1 MIYGSK
7 TYGTDTYY
15 TTTEIHSRGFESR
28 HADAEPS
35 RVEGDKSRMT
45 ASGSLPRT
53 ISGFAAATAAF
64 IVTVSTPV
72 SAVAE
77 PGAGP
82 ETIATLIV
90 QIASAD
96 QQLQQVGAQ
105 VQQRQE
111 AVNKAI
117 VDVQSSRDAVDAARR
132 DVADSQRSVREATA
146 AIAAAQQRFDTFAA
160 AAYVQGPS
168 GSYLT
173 AGSPEELIATAGAG
187 QTLQAS
193 FQTTMAD
200 LARAHTNVANKESAA
215 RDLQRRADTAADQ
228 AQNSLDTAVS
238 TLRDTQQQFGSLQ
251 ADVDRLAAQRRAT
264 QARLDAARPP
274 VSASAHSAPAPAD
287 AMPVAAGD
295 RWDGAYPQRP
305 TPPASTATT
314 AWDLTLP
321 MVPSANIAGDPM
333 AIVNMVLQ
341 ISATSAQLTAD
352 MGRKFLTQ
360 LGILPAASVTTDPGI
375 TNGRIPRVYGRQ
387 ASEYVIRRAMSQLGV
402 PYSWGGGTAAGPSRG
417 IDQGAGTVG
426 FDCSGLYL
434 YAFAGVGIKLP
445 HYSGNQYEAG
455 RKIPSS
461 QMRRGDLIFYGPNAS
476 QHEAMYLGDGQMLEA
491 PNTGS
496 VVKVSP
502 VRTSGMT
509 PYVTRLI
516 EY

>member
-1 MIYGSK
+1 MAS
-7 TYGTDTYY
+7 
-15 TTTEIHSRGFESR
+15 SRG
-28 HADAEPS
+28 
-35 RVEGDKSRMT
+35 
-45 ASGSLPRT
+45 LPRT
-53 ISGFAAATAAF
+53 ISGIAAATAAF
-64 IVTVSTPV
+64 IVAVSTSTP
-72 SAVAE
+72 AVAE
-77 PGAGP
+77 PGAGT
-82 ETIATLIV
+82 ETIASLIV
-90 QIASAD
+90 QIANAD
-96 QQLQQVGAQ
+96 QQIQQVGAQ
-105 VQQRQE
+105 IQQRQE

-117 VDVQSSRDAVDAARR
+117 VDVQTSRDAVDAARR
-132 DVADSQRSVREATA
+132 DVEDSQRSVREATA
-146 AIAAAQQRFDTFAA
+146 AIAAAQSRFDTFAA
-160 AAYVQGPS
+160 ATYVHGPS
-168 GSYLT
+168 GSVLT
-173 AGSPEELIATAGAG
+173 AANPEEMIATAGAG
-187 QTLQAS
+187 QTLQTS

-200 LARAHTNVANKESAA
+200 LARAHTNVANEESAA
-215 RDLQRRADTAADQ
+215 RDAQQRADTVADQ
-228 AQNSLDTAVS
+228 AQSSLDTAVS
-238 TLRDTQQQFGSLQ
+238 TLSDTQQQFATLQ

-264 QARLDAARPP
+264 QARLDAARP
-274 VSASAHSAPAPAD
+274 VSASAHSAAAPAG
-287 AMPVAAGD
+287 AAVAAGD
-295 RWDGAYPQRP
+295 RWDGVHPQQP
-305 TPPASTATT
+305 TPPASTATA

-321 MVPSANIAGDPM
+321 MVPSANIAGDPL

-360 LGILPAASVTTDPGI
+360 LGILPAASVTADPGI

-461 QMRRGDLIFYGPNAS
+461 QMRRGDLIFYGPGAS

-496 VVKVSP
+496 FVKVSP